1 MNKKAFYLAVLF
13 ATVSFST
20 VFAMDQAKQ
29 VTDKPTGDIHPSI
42 SEEAP
47 HHLINGTVKEIRGD
61 EVAVKLETGP
71 VRRFGVV
78 EAKKE
83 GIKSLKEGDA
93 VTLEVNEANLII
105 DVHKGGTTAQ
115 NQQQHRSVAGTVE
128 RFDPLQKRVT
138 VKTEAGKSETY
149 EIKMP
154 VVAKLSGIDQGAKIT
169 MELDENNLVMDVHKG

>member
-1 MNKKAFYLAVLF
+1 MNKKAFYLAFLF
-13 ATVSFST
+13 LAVSFSA
-20 VFAMDQAKQ
+20 FAADQTRQ
-29 VTDKPTGDIHPSI
+29 VTDKPGGDLHPSI

-47 HHLINGTVKEIRGD
+47 HHLITGTVKEIRGD
-61 EVAVKLETGP
+61 EVAVTLETGP

-83 GIKSLKEGDA
+83 GIRSLKAGDV
-93 VTLEVNEANLII
+93 VTLEVNEANLIVDI
-105 DVHKGGTTAQ
+105 HKGGTVAQ

-138 VKTEAGKSETY
+138 VKTEAGKTETY
-149 EIKMP
+149 ELKMP
-154 VVAKLSGIDQGAKIT
+154 VVAKLSGIDQGEKVT